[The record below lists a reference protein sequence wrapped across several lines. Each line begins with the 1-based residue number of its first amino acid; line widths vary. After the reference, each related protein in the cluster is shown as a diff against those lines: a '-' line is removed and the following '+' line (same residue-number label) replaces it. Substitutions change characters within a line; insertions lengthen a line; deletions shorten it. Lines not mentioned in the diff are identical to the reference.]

1 MDDDGV
7 CTTVP
12 DPCLSLVTSVS
23 LQFARAC
30 VVTESRGSYVKL
42 NYMSIK
48 ADLAT
53 ERWPLMGNIATKSWS
68 MIEERAS
75 GVTGSLASDRAEIS
89 PFFLVYSHCTSFV
102 EWILPCFCFAHK
114 SVTCENCVFAHESF
128 LRCPCRAHVKTLVKP
143 PLEHLQYLSITK
155 KIVLWTLSKNVSS
168 CT

>member
-53 ERWPLMGNIATKSWS
+53 ETVAADGKHRHQELVDDWKK
-68 MIEERAS
+68 ER
-75 GVTGSLASDRAEIS
+75 
-89 PFFLVYSHCTSFV
+89 
-102 EWILPCFCFAHK
+102 
-114 SVTCENCVFAHESF
+114 
-128 LRCPCRAHVKTLVKP
+128 
-143 PLEHLQYLSITK
+143 LE
-155 KIVLWTLSKNVSS
+155 
-168 CT
+168 